1 MPHYYS
7 RNIGGCDMKLK
18 HLGDEILKI
27 DWRSD
32 DADNVYDTVCSLKEQ
47 YDLYEFTIDDLAKER
62 FTFEEIANI
71 MQVEH
76 IHTVRSMI

>member
-1 MPHYYS
+1 MGYTITQI
-7 RNIGGCDMKLK
+7 IGGYDMKLK

-32 DADNVYDTVCSLKEQ
+32 SADDVYQTVCSLKEQ
-47 YDLYEFTIDDLAKER
+47 YDLYEFTIDELEKEH
-62 FTFEEIANI
+62 FTFKEIANI

-76 IHTVRSMI
+76 IYTVMSMI